1 MIIHEY
7 EKIHSKKPPPPEVL
21 SVEFPSGRMV
31 WELPDGRRISVPLA
45 WYPTLM
51 LATPEERSAM
61 HISCSTVHWPLL
73 DCGLGSE
80 GILRGN
86 KEADYFAR
94 RAWKRHAAS
103 SGKNP
108 AFAA

>member
-1 MIIHEY
+1 
-7 EKIHSKKPPPPEVL
+7 
-21 SVEFPSGRMV
+21 
-31 WELPDGRRISVPLA
+31 
-45 WYPTLM
+45 
-51 LATPEERSAM
+51 M

>member
-1 MIIHEY
+1 MSI
-7 EKIHSKKPPPPEVL
+7 KKYIPKSNPPPAVL

-31 WELPDGRRISVPLA
+31 WELVDGRRISVPLA

-51 LATPEERSAM
+51 LATPEERSVM
-61 HISCSTVHWPLL
+61 HISSSAVHWPLL
-73 DCGLGSE
+73 DCDLGSE

-86 KEADYFAR
+86 KEAEYFAS
-94 RAWKRHAAS
+94 RAWKRHAAN

>member
-1 MIIHEY
+1 M
-7 EKIHSKKPPPPEVL
+7 L
-21 SVEFPSGRMV
+21 ARFF
-31 WELPDGRRISVPLA
+31 DGAALWCRGFGWREMLLRVDCATECRHACRISVPLA

-51 LATPEERSAM
+51 LATPDERSVM
-61 HISCSTVHWPLL
+61 HISSSTVHWPLL
-73 DCGLGSE
+73 DCDLGSE

>member
-1 MIIHEY
+1 MRLI
-7 EKIHSKKPPPPEVL
+7 S
-21 SVEFPSGRMV
+21 
-31 WELPDGRRISVPLA
+31 RIS
-45 WYPTLM
+45 
-51 LATPEERSAM
+51 
-61 HISCSTVHWPLL
+61 VHWPLL
-73 DCGLGSE
+73 DCDLGSE

-86 KEADYFAR
+86 KEAEYFAR